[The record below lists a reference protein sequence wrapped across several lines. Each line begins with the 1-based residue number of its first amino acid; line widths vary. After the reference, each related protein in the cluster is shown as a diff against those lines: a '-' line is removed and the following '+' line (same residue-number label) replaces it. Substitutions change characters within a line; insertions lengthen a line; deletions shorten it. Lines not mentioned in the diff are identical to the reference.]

1 MGLNGVSL
9 LKKTAFSFL
18 MWILFP
24 DEEVARFT
32 GALANKKFIRIV
44 NFRKVRS
51 MEENLFVVKDKS
63 L

>member
-1 MGLNGVSL
+1 MVLNGVSL

-18 MWILFP
+18 RWILFP
-24 DEEVARFT
+24 DEEVIT
-32 GALANKKFIRIV
+32 DALVNNKFIVIL

-51 MEENLFVVKDKS
+51 VEETLFVVKGEN

>member
-1 MGLNGVSL
+1 MGSL
-9 LKKTAFSFL
+9 LKKTAFSCL

-24 DEEVARFT
+24 DEEVTRFT
-32 GALANKKFIRIV
+32 GALANKKFILTV

-51 MEENLFVVKDKS
+51 VEENLLVVKDKS